1 LLLLAVVVLFVSEG
15 AEAGPLELER
25 LELKRVNS
33 SWRRKKTLPSCAQLA
48 GLTWRFRASE
58 PCSWLFA
65 ITAVT
70 KAKWKS

>member
-33 SWRRKKTLPSCAQLA
+33 S
-48 GLTWRFRASE
+48 
-58 PCSWLFA
+58 
-65 ITAVT
+65 
-70 KAKWKS
+70 